1 MGCFL
6 NTEGAKHL
14 RHAKRDDLSDAKLGV
29 TWNESMAN
37 GAIFALNLLVLS
49 FVRPPQ
55 LAALLVLRTLDLDQQ
70 SGSRAAD
77 RAV

>member
-1 MGCFL
+1 VGCFL

-49 FVRPPQ
+49 FV
-55 LAALLVLRTLDLDQQ
+55 
-70 SGSRAAD
+70 
-77 RAV
+77 